1 MKHSGP
7 GERVLTQIRL
17 YLIVRQLFYHW
28 VSRLHRSVRFSLII
42 ALGSLSSQ
50 LVADDILG
58 TYRMYHVDQD
68 TGAISEMEEGLSAT
82 ISIAKESDGSFTV
95 VITREVS
102 KEQWEK
108 SQVLLREMLEGMS
121 PEAKKNWEQYAGI
134 ILIGDKPSETED
146 FF

>member
-1 MKHSGP
+1 MSQNPFHLVVGQMFCC
-7 GERVLTQIRL
+7 EV
-17 YLIVRQLFYHW
+17 F
-28 VSRLHRSVRFSLII
+28 RLHRAIRYSLVL
-42 ALGSLSSQ
+42 ALSLLSTQ
-50 LVADDILG
+50 LVGDDILG
-58 TYRMYHVDQD
+58 TYLMYDVNQE
-68 TGAISEMEEGLSAT
+68 TGEISEMEEGLST
-82 ISIAKESDGSFTV
+82 TFSITEEDDGTYTV

-134 ILIGDKPSETED
+134 ILIGDKPSETEG